1 MTRQIALLANP
12 TAGRGHADQILDA
25 VTARLA
31 ASGAVVEHLIG
42 DDADHALEL
51 ARKAAADGVDTVV
64 TLGGDGMVHIAV
76 QALADTEV
84 NLGVVPLGTGNDF
97 ARALGIPAGDPLAA
111 ADVVVRNHAR
121 RIDLGRTPHTASGSA
136 SAGDTW
142 FATVLA
148 AGFDAA
154 VNERANAMRWPH
166 GDLRYTL
173 AALSVIRNWKP
184 VPYRLEIEDASGA
197 TTVREQEAMLL
208 AIANTESYGGGLRIA
223 AECDP
228 ADGLLDAILIKPVS
242 RLEFLRVFPGVRQAK
257 HLTHPAFERIRAR
270 RIAASAPGVIAYCD
284 GERLGPL
291 PLDVECVPSALGVLV
306 PPRA

>member
-42 DDADHALEL
+42 DDAEHALEL

-64 TLGGDGMVHIAV
+64 TLGGDGMVHVAV
-76 QALADTEV
+76 QALAETEV

-111 ADVVVRNHAR
+111 ADVVVRNHPR
-121 RIDLGRTPHTASGSA
+121 RIDLGRSGDS
-136 SAGDTW
+136 W

-173 AALSVIRNWKP
+173 AALSVIRSWKP
-184 VPYRLEIEDASGA
+184 VPYRLEIEDATGV

-223 AECDP
+223 ADCDP

-257 HLTHPAFERIRAR
+257 HLTHPAFERILAR
-270 RIAASAPGVIAYCD
+270 RITASAPGVIAYSD

>member
-12 TAGRGHADQILDA
+12 TAGRGHADKTLGA
-25 VTARLA
+25 VTERLS
-31 ASGAVVEHLIG
+31 ASGALVEHLIG
-42 DDADHALEL
+42 DDAEHALEL
-51 ARKAAADGVDTVV
+51 ARKAVAEGVDTVV
-64 TLGGDGMVHIAV
+64 TLGGDGMVHVAV
-76 QALADTEV
+76 QALAETEV
-84 NLGVVPLGTGNDF
+84 SLGVIPLGTGNDF
-97 ARALGIPAGDPLAA
+97 ARALGIPTNDPLAA
-111 ADVVVRNHAR
+111 AEVVVGNEPR
-121 RIDLGRTPHTASGSA
+121 RIDLGRS
-136 SAGDTW
+136 GDTW

-173 AALSVIRNWKP
+173 AALSVIRSWTP
-184 VPYRLEIEDASGA
+184 VPYRLEIDGV
-197 TTVREQEAMLL
+197 VREQEAMLL

-270 RIAASAPGVIAYCD
+270 RITASAPGVIAYSD

-291 PLDVECVPSALGVLV
+291 PLEVECVPSALGVLV
-306 PPRA
+306 PPRD

>member
-12 TAGRGHADQILDA
+12 TAGRGHAGQILDA

-31 ASGAVVEHLIG
+31 ASGAAVEQLIG
-42 DDADHALEL
+42 DDAEHALEL
-51 ARKAAADGVDTVV
+51 ARKAAADGVDTLV
-64 TLGGDGMVHIAV
+64 TLGGDGMVHVAV
-76 QALADTEV
+76 QALAETEV
-84 NLGVVPLGTGNDF
+84 SLGVVPLGTGNDF

-111 ADVVVRNHAR
+111 ADLVVRNHPR
-121 RIDLGRTPHTASGSA
+121 RIDLGRT
-136 SAGDTW
+136 GDSW

-173 AALSVIRNWKP
+173 AALSVIRSWKP
-184 VPYRLEIEDASGA
+184 VPYRLEIEDATGA

-257 HLTHPAFERIRAR
+257 HLTHPAFERICAR
-270 RIAASAPGVIAYCD
+270 RITVSAPGVIAYSD

-291 PLDVECVPSALGVLV
+291 PLDVECVPSALGVLA

>member
-42 DDADHALEL
+42 DDAEHALEL
-51 ARKAAADGVDTVV
+51 ARKAAAEGVDTVV
-64 TLGGDGMVHIAV
+64 TLGGDGMVHVAV
-76 QALADTEV
+76 QALAETEV
-84 NLGVVPLGTGNDF
+84 DLGVIPLGTGNDF
-97 ARALGIPAGDPLAA
+97 ARALGIPTGDPLAA
-111 ADVVVRNHAR
+111 ADVVVGNEPR
-121 RIDLGRTPHTASGSA
+121 RIDLGHSD
-136 SAGDTW
+136 DTW

-173 AALSVIRNWKP
+173 AALSVIRSWRP
-184 VPYRLEIEDASGA
+184 VPYRLEIEDATGA

-270 RIAASAPGVIAYCD
+270 RIQASAPGVIAYSD

-291 PLDVECVPSALGVLV
+291 PVDVECVPSALGVLV
-306 PPRA
+306 PPPS

>member
-12 TAGRGHADQILDA
+12 TAGRGNADQILDA
-25 VTARLA
+25 VTARLV

-64 TLGGDGMVHIAV
+64 TLGGDGMVHVAV

-84 NLGVVPLGTGNDF
+84 SLGVVPLGTGNDF
-97 ARALGIPAGDPLAA
+97 ARALGIPTGDPLAA
-111 ADVVVRNHAR
+111 ADVVVRNEPR
-121 RIDLGRTPHTASGSA
+121 RIDLGRAVQPASGSA
-136 SAGDTW
+136 AASATW

-173 AALSVIRNWKP
+173 AALSVIRSWKP
-184 VPYRLEIEDASGA
+184 VPYRLEIDGV
-197 TTVREQEAMLL
+197 VREQEAMLL

-270 RIAASAPGVIAYCD
+270 RITASAPGVVAYSD
-284 GERLGPL
+284 GERLGSL

-306 PPRA
+306 PPSV

>member
-31 ASGAVVEHLIG
+31 ASGAAVKHLIG
-42 DDADHALEL
+42 DDAEHALEL

-64 TLGGDGMVHIAV
+64 TLGGDGMVHVAV
-76 QALADTEV
+76 QALAETEV
-84 NLGVVPLGTGNDF
+84 SLGVVPLGTGNDF

-111 ADVVVRNHAR
+111 ADVVVRNHPR
-121 RIDLGRTPHTASGSA
+121 RIDLGRSD
-136 SAGDTW
+136 DTW

-173 AALSVIRNWKP
+173 AALSVIRSWKP
-184 VPYRLEIEDASGA
+184 VPYRLEIEDATGA
-197 TTVREQEAMLL
+197 TTVREQDAMLL

-270 RIAASAPGVIAYCD
+270 RIKASAPGVIAYSD

-306 PPRA
+306 PPPS

>member
-1 MTRQIALLANP
+1 VTRQIALLANP

-31 ASGAVVEHLIG
+31 AAGAVVEHLIG
-42 DDADHALEL
+42 DDAEHALEL

-76 QALADTEV
+76 QALAETEV
-84 NLGVVPLGTGNDF
+84 SLGVVPLGTGNDF
-97 ARALGIPAGDPLAA
+97 ARALGIPAGDPLRA
-111 ADVVVRNHAR
+111 ADLVVRNHPR
-121 RIDLGRTPHTASGSA
+121 RIDLGRSGDS
-136 SAGDTW
+136 W

-173 AALSVIRNWKP
+173 AALSVIRSWKP
-184 VPYRLEIEDASGA
+184 VPYRLEIEDSTGA

-223 AECDP
+223 ADCDP

-257 HLTHPAFERIRAR
+257 HLTHPAFERIHAR
-270 RIAASAPGVIAYCD
+270 RIKASAPGVIAYSD

>member
-25 VTARLA
+25 VTARLV
-31 ASGAVVEHLIG
+31 ASGAAVEHLIG
-42 DDADHALEL
+42 DDAEHALEL

-64 TLGGDGMVHIAV
+64 TLGGDGMVHVAV
-76 QALADTEV
+76 QALAETGV
-84 NLGVVPLGTGNDF
+84 SLGVVPLGTGNDF

-121 RIDLGRTPHTASGSA
+121 RIDLGRS
-136 SAGDTW
+136 GDTW

-166 GDLRYTL
+166 GDLRYTF
-173 AALSVIRNWKP
+173 AALSVIRSWKP
-184 VPYRLEIEDASGA
+184 VLYRLEIQDATGA

-270 RIAASAPGVIAYCD
+270 RIKASAPGVIAYSD

-306 PPRA
+306 PPPS

>member
-12 TAGRGHADQILDA
+12 TAGRGNADQILDA
-25 VTARLA
+25 VTARLT
-31 ASGAVVEHLIG
+31 ASGASVDHLIG

-51 ARKAAADGVDTVV
+51 ARKAAAEGVDTVV
-64 TLGGDGMVHIAV
+64 TLGGDGMVHVAV
-76 QALADTEV
+76 QALAGTEV

-97 ARALGIPAGDPLAA
+97 ARALGIPTGDPLAA
-111 ADVVVRNHAR
+111 ADVVVRDHPR
-121 RIDLGRTPHTASGSA
+121 RIDLGRSGE
-136 SAGDTW
+136 TW

-173 AALSVIRNWKP
+173 AALSVIRSWTP
-184 VPYRLEIEDASGA
+184 VPYRLEIDGV
-197 TTVREQEAMLL
+197 VREQEAMLL

-223 AECDP
+223 ADCDP

-242 RLEFLRVFPGVRQAK
+242 RLEFLRVFPGVRDAK

-270 RIAASAPGVIAYCD
+270 RITAAAPGVIAYSD

-291 PLDVECVPSALGVLV
+291 PLEVECVPSALGVLV
-306 PPRA
+306 PSLS

>member
-1 MTRQIALLANP
+1 MRQVTRQIALLANP
-12 TAGRGHADQILDA
+12 TAGRGNADQILDA

-42 DDADHALEL
+42 DDAEHALEL

-64 TLGGDGMVHIAV
+64 TLGGDGMVHVAV

-84 NLGVVPLGTGNDF
+84 SLGVVPLGTGNDF
-97 ARALGIPAGDPLAA
+97 ARALGIPTDPLAA
-111 ADVVVRNHAR
+111 ADVVVRDEPRR
-121 RIDLGRTPHTASGSA
+121 RIDLGRSGE
-136 SAGDTW
+136 TW

-173 AALSVIRNWKP
+173 AALSVIRSWKP
-184 VPYRLEIEDASGA
+184 VPYRLEIDGV
-197 TTVREQEAMLL
+197 VREQEAMLL

-223 AECDP
+223 AGCDP
-228 ADGLLDAILIKPVS
+228 SDGLLDAILIKPVS
-242 RLEFLRVFPGVRQAK
+242 RLEFLRVFPGVRQAN

-270 RIAASAPGVIAYCD
+270 RITASAPGVVAYSD
-284 GERLGPL
+284 GERLGSL

-306 PPRA
+306 PPTA

>member
-12 TAGRGHADQILDA
+12 AAGRGNADQTRAA
-25 VTARLA
+25 VTERLT
-31 ASGAVVEHLIG
+31 ASGAEVAHLIG

-51 ARKAAADGVDTVV
+51 VRKAVADGVDTVV
-64 TLGGDGMVHIAV
+64 TLGGDGMVHVAV
-76 QALADTEV
+76 QALADTDV
-84 NLGVVPLGTGNDF
+84 SLGVVPLGTGNDF
-97 ARALGIPAGDPLAA
+97 ARALGIPTDDPLAA
-111 ADVVVRNHAR
+111 ADVVGADRSR
-121 RIDLGRTPHTASGSA
+121 RIDLGRSGE
-136 SAGDTW
+136 TW

-154 VNERANAMRWPH
+154 VNEQANTMRWPH
-166 GDLRYTL
+166 GDLRYTF
-173 AALSVIRNWKP
+173 AALSVIRSWTP
-184 VPYRLEIEDASGA
+184 VPYRLEIEDSTGA

-257 HLTHPAFERIRAR
+257 HLTHPAFERIRTR
-270 RIAASAPGVIAYCD
+270 RITVSAPGVIAYSD
-284 GERLGPL
+284 GEPLGPL
-291 PLDVECVPSALGVLV
+291 PLEVECVPSALSVLV
-306 PPRA
+306 PPPA

>member
-12 TAGRGHADQILDA
+12 TAGRGNADQILDA

-42 DDADHALEL
+42 DDAEHALEL
-51 ARKAAADGVDTVV
+51 ARKATADGVDTVV
-64 TLGGDGMVHIAV
+64 TLGGDGMVHVAV
-76 QALADTEV
+76 QALAETEV
-84 NLGVVPLGTGNDF
+84 SLGVIPLGTGNDF

-111 ADVVVRNHAR
+111 ADVVVHDHPR
-121 RIDLGRTPHTASGSA
+121 RIDLGRSGE
-136 SAGDTW
+136 TW

-173 AALSVIRNWKP
+173 AALSVIRSWKP
-184 VPYRLEIEDASGA
+184 VPYRLEIEDATGA

-223 AECDP
+223 ADCDP

-270 RIAASAPGVIAYCD
+270 RISASAPGVIAYSD

-306 PPRA
+306 PPPS